1 MVTKTK
7 TKTKKTSSAP
17 KATKKAVA
25 PEIKL
30 EDLLAAGCHFGHSA
44 SRINP
49 RMRGYVY
56 ATRDG
61 IHIIDLVKTKEG
73 LLAAIKF
80 LSSLAEKNKEVILV
94 GTKRQAQ
101 AAVEKYARKM
111 GFFYVKK
118 RWVGGLLTNWQ
129 EVKKNL
135 DRLMEIEKE
144 LNKKSRGERT
154 KYEQVL
160 LKRQYNRLMSI
171 YGGLKGLEEPPA
183 AILVVDVKRERT
195 AISEANK
202 TGVKVVAIID
212 TNGDPAGIDYLIP
225 ANDDAQASIDY
236 LLGQIAAA
244 IENIKSN
251 KK

>member
-7 TKTKKTSSAP
+7 TKTKKASPAAKTT
-17 KATKKAVA
+17 KTKKTAV

-49 RMRGYVY
+49 RMRDYVY

-80 LSSLAEKNKEVILV
+80 LSSLVSDGKKVIFV

-101 AAVEKYARKM
+101 AEIEKYARKI

-135 DRLMEIEKE
+135 DRLAEIEEE
-144 LNKKSRGERT
+144 LKKKNRGGRT

-160 LKRQYNRLMSI
+160 LKRQYNRLMGI

-212 TNGDPAGIDYLIP
+212 TNGDP
-225 ANDDAQASIDY
+225 
-236 LLGQIAAA
+236 
-244 IENIKSN
+244 
-251 KK
+251 